1 VNLTS
6 GSDRLDA
13 RLLES
18 AARTDVGVVRRS
30 NQDAVGESVAGG
42 GAWRVF
48 IVADGMGGHAG
59 GETASRLVVETVQE
73 LFPGSEGPVDARL
86 RACID
91 AANRKVYETQLRDAR
106 LHGMGTTGVALA
118 VGPEG
123 AWIANV
129 GDSRAY
135 RLRDEGLTQLT
146 DDHSVV
152 AELQRRGF
160 ITAEQALTHPRRNEV
175 MRSLGTEERVDVDVD
190 PVELAPGD
198 LFLLC
203 SDGLSGVVPEAEIR
217 ELLALRPLDA
227 AADALIA
234 AANRH
239 GGPDNVT
246 VQIVHVPAPAVGDA
260 PAGRGRLTALV
271 LAGVALLGLAVCW
284 LLLRG

>member
-1 VNLTS
+1 MNPAA
-6 GSDRLDA
+6 GQERLDA
-13 RLLES
+13 RLLDS
-18 AARTDVGVVRRS
+18 VARTDVGAVRRS
-30 NQDAVGESVAGG
+30 NQDAVGEAAAAD

-48 IVADGMGGHAG
+48 VVADGMGGHAG

-73 LFPGSEGPVDARL
+73 LFPASEGPVDTRL
-86 RACID
+86 RTCID

-106 LHGMGTTGVALA
+106 LAGMGTTGVALA
-118 VGPEG
+118 VGPDG

-135 RLRDEGLTQLT
+135 RLRDGSLSQLT

-190 PVELAPGD
+190 RVEVAPDD

-203 SDGLSGVVPEAEIR
+203 SDGLCGVVPEAEIE

-246 VQIVHVPAPAVGDA
+246 VQIVHVPTPAVGEA
-260 PAGRGRLTALV
+260 AGARSRSTALL
-271 LAGVALLGLAVCW
+271 LAGAALLGLAVGW
-284 LLLRG
+284 ILLRA

>member
-1 VNLTS
+1 VNPAAGLE
-6 GSDRLDA
+6 RLDA
-13 RLLES
+13 RLLDS
-18 AARTDVGVVRRS
+18 AARTDVGAVRRT
-30 NQDAVGESVAGG
+30 NQDAVGESAAGD

-73 LFPGSEGPVDARL
+73 LFPGAEGPVETRL

-106 LHGMGTTGVALA
+106 LAGMGTTGVALA
-118 VGPEG
+118 VGPDG
-123 AWIANV
+123 ACIANV

-135 RLRDEGLTQLT
+135 RLRDGRLTQLT

-175 MRSLGTEERVDVDVD
+175 MRSLGTEARVDVDVD
-190 PVELAPGD
+190 PVEVAPDD

-203 SDGLSGVVPEAEIR
+203 SDGLCGVVPEAEIQ

-227 AADALIA
+227 AAVALVG

-246 VQIVHVPAPAVGDA
+246 VQIVHVPAPAVAAESG
-260 PAGRGRLTALV
+260 GRGRRTALLLAGAALLV
-271 LAGVALLGLAVCW
+271 LAVGW
-284 LLLRG
+284 LLLRA